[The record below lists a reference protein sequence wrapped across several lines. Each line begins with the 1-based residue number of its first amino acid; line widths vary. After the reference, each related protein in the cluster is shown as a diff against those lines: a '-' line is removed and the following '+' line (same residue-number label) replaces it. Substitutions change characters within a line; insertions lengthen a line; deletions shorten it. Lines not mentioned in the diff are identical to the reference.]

1 MSSKFILTSFSSFN
15 LELTNLNQMKENTAL
30 RKKLDIVA
38 YILSVVVIA
47 IVILM
52 RPADRFPVNFDTSW
66 MPGFN
71 AAVNTLAGLFLVA
84 ALFFIKKKNIK
95 AHRNMIFGAMV
106 CSFFFLLTYVVYH
119 FTTDETSFCKE
130 GTIRIIYFVILISH
144 IILAGLSL
152 PFILLTFSRGISY
165 SVEKHK
171 RMARYV
177 YPVWLY
183 VVITGPVVYLM
194 LKPCY

>member
-1 MSSKFILTSFSSFN
+1 M
-15 LELTNLNQMKENTAL
+15 QENKPL
-30 RKKLDIVA
+30 LKKLDLFA
-38 YILSVVVIA
+38 YIISVLVIGLVIA
-47 IVILM
+47 M
-52 RPADRFPVNFDTSW
+52 RPAERFAVDFDTSW

-71 AAVNTLAGLFLVA
+71 ALVNTIAGVFLLL
-84 ALFFIKKKNIK
+84 ALFFIKRKNIS

-106 CSFFFLLTYVVYH
+106 FSALFLLTYVAYH
-119 FTTDETSFCKE
+119 FTTPETSFCKE
-130 GTIRIIYFVILISH
+130 GPIRTIYFIVLISH

-152 PFILLTFSRGISY
+152 PFILLTFNRGFTY

-171 RMARYV
+171 KLARWV

-183 VVITGPVVYLM
+183 VVFSGPAVYLM

>member
-1 MSSKFILTSFSSFN
+1 MNKVIEDKPL
-15 LELTNLNQMKENTAL
+15 L
-30 RKKLDIVA
+30 KKLDIVA
-38 YILSVVVIA
+38 YILSVVVIGL
-47 IVILM
+47 VIAM
-52 RPADRFPVNFDTSW
+52 RPAERFNVDFDTSW

-71 AAVNTLAGLFLVA
+71 AFVNTIAGVFLLLALY
-84 ALFFIKKKNIK
+84 FIKKKNIK

-106 CSFFFLLTYVVYH
+106 FSGLFLLTYVVYH
-119 FTTDETSFCKE
+119 FTTPETKFCKE
-130 GTIRIIYFVILISH
+130 GIFRTVYFIILISH

-152 PFILLTFSRGISY
+152 PFILLTFNRGITM

-171 RMARYV
+171 KMTRWV

-183 VVITGPVVYLM
+183 VVFSGPLVYLM

>member
-1 MSSKFILTSFSSFN
+1 
-15 LELTNLNQMKENTAL
+15 MKENSTL
-30 RKKLDIVA
+30 RKKLDIAA
-38 YILSVVVIA
+38 YILSVIVIA

-52 RPADRFPVNFDTSW
+52 RPADRFPVDFDTSW
-66 MPGFN
+66 MPAFN
-71 AAVNTLAGLFLVA
+71 ASVNTLAGIFLLH
-84 ALFFIKKKNIK
+84 ALFFIKRNNIK

-119 FTTDETSFCKE
+119 FTTDETKFCQE
-130 GTIRIIYFVILISH
+130 GTIRYIYFFVLITH

-165 SVEKHK
+165 SVTKHK
-171 RMARYV
+171 RMARIV

-183 VVITGPVVYLM
+183 VVFSGPIVNLM

>member
-1 MSSKFILTSFSSFN
+1 
-15 LELTNLNQMKENTAL
+15 MKENTAL
-30 RKKLDIVA
+30 RKKLDIAA
-38 YILSVVVIA
+38 YILSVIVIA

-52 RPADRFPVNFDTSW
+52 RPADRFPVDFDTSW
-66 MPGFN
+66 MPAFN
-71 AAVNTLAGLFLVA
+71 ASVNTLAGIFLLL
-84 ALFFIKKKNIK
+84 ALYFIKKKNIK

-119 FTTDETSFCKE
+119 FTTDETKFCQE
-130 GTIRIIYFVILISH
+130 GTIRYIYFFILITH

-165 SVEKHK
+165 SVVKHK
-171 RMARYV
+171 RMARIV

-183 VVITGPVVYLM
+183 VVFSGPIVYLM

>member
-1 MSSKFILTSFSSFN
+1 
-15 LELTNLNQMKENTAL
+15 MKENAAL

-52 RPADRFPVNFDTSW
+52 RPADRFPVDFDTSW

-71 AAVNTLAGLFLVA
+71 AAVNTLAGIFLLL
-84 ALFFIKKKNIK
+84 ALYFIKKKNIK

-106 CSFFFLLTYVVYH
+106 CSAFFLLTYVVYH

-130 GTIRIIYFVILISH
+130 GPIRTVYFIILISH

-152 PFILLTFSRGISY
+152 PFILLTFNRGFTY
-165 SVEKHK
+165 SIDKHK
-171 RMARYV
+171 RLARYV

-183 VVITGPVVYLM
+183 VVFSGPIVYLM

>member
-1 MSSKFILTSFSSFN
+1 
-15 LELTNLNQMKENTAL
+15 MKENSTL
-30 RKKLDIVA
+30 RKKLDIA
-38 YILSVVVIA
+38 SYILSVIVIA

-52 RPADRFPVNFDTSW
+52 RPADRFPVDFDTSW
-66 MPGFN
+66 MPAFN
-71 AAVNTLAGLFLVA
+71 ASVNTLAGIFLLL
-84 ALFFIKKKNIK
+84 ALYFIKRKNIK

-119 FTTDETSFCKE
+119 FTTDETKFCQE
-130 GTIRIIYFVILISH
+130 GTIKYIYFFILITH

-165 SVEKHK
+165 SVTKHK
-171 RMARYV
+171 RMARIV

-183 VVITGPVVYLM
+183 VVFSGPIVYLM